1 MNKTLFSLAW
11 RETIRSAYWG
21 KSLATSIGLGFLA
34 LYFSANFLFV
44 GLFIP
49 QILAKE
55 FPNDNPVSK
64 FNSIVLGY
72 LAFDLIIRQL
82 MQKLPTISFKPLLLL
97 NIRRGQIANYLI
109 VRSLLSFF
117 NVLPFFLMVP
127 AFIKLVIPANS
138 VLGAFAWFAA
148 MVILIFSNHFLA
160 VYLKWWFVEAE
171 YGFFILLAAIAGLFA
186 LNHFGIVDLSG
197 GTGKLLDLI
206 LANPALALVLFAL
219 PVLFYFLNI
228 RFLLS
233 RMFINM
239 LSGKQKEEK
248 IRDYSWLDRLG
259 ENGRFIALELKLIW
273 RNKRPRSLAMM
284 TVLFL
289 SYGLM
294 IYRPQHGQQEIPEF
308 LFIVGGIIM
317 VGMFSI
323 SYGQFFPA
331 WHSNYFSMLMC
342 QRLTMK
348 QFLKSF
354 YMLVTVISITCYFL
368 TLPYALMYPKIIYTH
383 LAMLLYN
390 LGINIP
396 VMFFIGLY
404 SKKRLDLSQSSA
416 MNYQGVG
423 ASQWLAGLPMM
434 LVPMG
439 LFYLFSLAFG
449 AIGGYVSLG
458 TLGLIGILFHSI
470 VIDFFA
476 KQYLKKK
483 HQLIRNYKNS

>member
-1 MNKTLFSLAW
+1 MNKTFFSLAW

-21 KSLATSIGLGFLA
+21 KNLVTSIGLGFLA
-34 LYFSANFLFV
+34 LYFSANFLFI

-82 MQKLPTISFKPLLLL
+82 MQKLPTVSFKPLLLL

-127 AFIKLVIPANS
+127 AFIKLVIPAS
-138 VLGAFAWFAA
+138 STSGAFAWLAA

-160 VYLKWWFVEAE
+160 IYLKWRFVEAE

-186 LNHFGIVDLSG
+186 LNHFEIVHLSG
-197 GTGKLLDLI
+197 GMGKLLDLI
-206 LANPALALVLFAL
+206 LANPVLALVLFAL
-219 PVLFYFLNI
+219 PALFYFLNV

-273 RNKRPRSLAMM
+273 RNKRPRSVAMM
-284 TVLFL
+284 TVLML
-289 SYGLM
+289 AYGLL
-294 IYRPQHGQQEIPEF
+294 IYKNQEGQTPSEF
-308 LFIVGGIIM
+308 LFIIGGIII
-317 VGMFSI
+317 VGMFSV

-348 QFLKSF
+348 QFLRSF
-354 YMLVTVISITCYFL
+354 YMLVSVVSVASYFL
-368 TLPYALMYPKIIYTH
+368 SLPYVFLQPKIVYTH

-390 LGINIP
+390 LGVNIP
-396 VMFFIGLY
+396 IIFWIGLY
-404 SKKRLDLSQSSA
+404 SKKKLDLNQSSV

-423 ASQWLAGLPMM
+423 ASQWLSGLPMM
-434 LVPMG
+434 LGPLG
-439 LFYLFSLAFG
+439 LFYLFNLAFG
-449 AIGGYVSLG
+449 AVGGYAALG
-458 TLGLIGILFHSI
+458 TLGLIGILFHSV
-470 VIDFFA
+470 VIDFFS

-483 HQLIRNYKNS
+483 HQLIKNYKNS